1 MPSNKDMPL
10 PRIVE
15 LAATVSDSVA
25 KIQQVL
31 LAKGAPWPSFD
42 ENAPDSLPKEATEA
56 QNAVIDAAAELYDL
70 MLDPLTLVYKHSGG
84 YQLTGIQVI
93 GRYEIAKMVP
103 AGGQISYGEIAK
115 QTSLS
120 EHIFRRLLRH
130 AMTLRFFCE
139 PQPGMVAHTK
149 ASKLLS
155 RPDINSFMSFSPEIG
170 WPSALR
176 LLDALEKWPESQ
188 EPNETAFSLA
198 NNNEGSLYEVFARY
212 PEKALRFA
220 AGMSTFAVLPS
231 FGLSSAIDGYDW
243 AALGRARVVDI
254 GGSQGSLAVALAKR
268 FPDLSFVVQD
278 MPEVVEGAGA
288 TLPSELRGRISFMAH
303 DFFKPQTVRADAYL
317 LRTILHNWS
326 DKYCFLILHALVPAL
341 KHGTKILINE
351 ICLSTPGAIPAH
363 LERDIRS
370 HDLGMRALFN
380 SQERDLQEWKDLLAA
395 ADRRFV
401 FQGISQV
408 PRSALAVIE
417 VIWDENA

>member
-1 MPSNKDMPL
+1 MPSTKNVPM

-25 KIQQVL
+25 KLEQVL
-31 LAKGAPWPSFD
+31 SAKGAPWPSFD

-70 MLDPLTLVYKHSGG
+70 MLDPLTLVYRNSAG
-84 YQLTGIQVI
+84 YHLTSIQVI
-93 GRYEIAKMVP
+93 GRYEIAKMIP
-103 AGGQISYGEIAK
+103 AGGQVSYGEIAK
-115 QTSLS
+115 QTGLN
-120 EHIFRRLLRH
+120 EHVVRSLLRH

-155 RPDINSFMSFSPEIG
+155 RPEINSFMSHNPEIG
-170 WPSALR
+170 WPSALK
-176 LLDALEKWPESQ
+176 LLDALQKWPESQ
-188 EPNETAFSLA
+188 EPDETAFSLA
-198 NNNEGSLYEVFARY
+198 NNNEGSVYEVFTRY

-220 AGMSTFAVLPS
+220 AGMKTFGVLPG
-231 FGLSSAIDGYDW
+231 FGLSCAVDGYDW
-243 AALGRARVVDI
+243 AALGRAHIVDV
-254 GGSQGSLAVALAKR
+254 GGSQGSMAVALAKR
-268 FPDLSFVVQD
+268 FPELSLVVQD
-278 MPEVVEGAGA
+278 MPDVVEGGDA

-326 DKYCFLILHALVPAL
+326 DKYCFLILRALVPAL
-341 KHGTKILINE
+341 KHGARILIND
-351 ICLSTPGAIPAH
+351 ICLSAPGSVPAH
-363 LERDIRS
+363 LEYDMRC

-380 SQERDLQEWKDLLAA
+380 SQERDLQEWKALLAA

-417 VIWDENA
+417 AIWDENA